1 MGMMQSSTYSM
12 VNVCTEVTAKGKCS
26 PVSFRDTSMMMNL
39 FVLVNISQTS
49 FSADVY
55 EIVIIGRARLMLF

>member
-1 MGMMQSSTYSM
+1 MLEAVMGMMQLSTYSM
-12 VNVCTEVTAKGKCS
+12 VNVCTEVIAKGKSS
-26 PVSFRDTSMMMNL
+26 PVSFRDISMMTNL

-55 EIVIIGRARLMLF
+55 EVVI